1 MCVII
6 INENRGFKKSKMN
19 CKEQVG
25 GNKMM

>member
-1 MCVII
+1 MCVTT
-6 INENRGFKKSKMN
+6 INENRGPKKSKMN